1 MTAPNPRQIL
11 ITGGSGFV
19 GMHLS
24 AALRRRMPD
33 SPVAAPRFDL
43 TDPAAIDDAVRTI
56 RPDVCVHLAAVSTVG
71 AARDNEERAW
81 AINLLGTLRLARAIL
96 RHSPDCTLLF
106 ASSAETYGATFRC
119 GVPLVESA
127 TLAPVNTYGA
137 TKAAADL
144 ALGAMAE
151 QGLRVLRLRPFNHAG
166 AGQTTAFV
174 VAAFARHVARIGA
187 GMQPAVISVGNL
199 DTCRDFV
206 DVADVC
212 AAYLTCIERRDTLAP
227 GTAMNLA
234 SGNPRRIGDILRDLL
249 ALAEVR
255 AEIRVDS
262 ALLRPNDLMITRGD
276 ASLAGRLLD
285 WRPTVPWTDTL
296 RDVLR
301 DMQRRVAQ
309 GSV

>member
-1 MTAPNPRQIL
+1 MTAPPPHQIL
-11 ITGGSGFV
+11 LTGGSGFV
-19 GMHLS
+19 GTHLA

-33 SPVAAPRFDL
+33 SKVAAPRVDL
-43 TDPAAIDDAVRTI
+43 TDPAAIEEMVRTT

-81 AINLLGTLRLARAIL
+81 TINVHGTLRLARAIL
-96 RHSPDCTLLF
+96 RHSPDCSMLF
-106 ASSAETYGATFRC
+106 ASSAETYGATFRD
-119 GVPLVESA
+119 GVPLRETA

-166 AGQTTAFV
+166 AGQTTSFV
-174 VAAFARHVARIGA
+174 VAAFARHVARIAA
-187 GMQPAVISVGNL
+187 GLQPPVISVGNL

-212 AAYLTCIERRDTLAP
+212 AAYLACIERRDVLAA
-227 GTAMNLA
+227 GTVMNLA
-234 SGNPRRIGDILRDLL
+234 SGQPRRIGDILYDLL
-249 ALAEVR
+249 ALADVQAEVR
-255 AEIRVDS
+255 IDT
-262 ALLRPNDLMITRGD
+262 ALLRPNDLLVTRGD

-285 WRPTVPWTDTL
+285 WQPTIAWSDTL
-296 RDVLR
+296 GAVLS
-301 DMQRRVAQ
+301 DMRQRVAN
-309 GSV
+309 GLP